1 MMIST
6 WMGVQGKKHS
16 EGLEGKV
23 LSDYTGPG
31 TVPLPNSQSRK
42 LDHLEGNAGV
52 LKMFWLIVRGIITS
66 ILISFNKILKQ
77 GLRGSNC
84 FQIT

>member
-1 MMIST
+1 
-6 WMGVQGKKHS
+6 MGVQGKKHS

-23 LSDYTGPG
+23 LSNYTGPG

-52 LKMFWLIVRGIITS
+52 LKMF
-66 ILISFNKILKQ
+66 
-77 GLRGSNC
+77 
-84 FQIT
+84 

>member
-1 MMIST
+1 MIST
-6 WMGVQGKKHS
+6 WMGVQGKNHS

-23 LSDYTGPG
+23 LSDHTGPG

-42 LDHLEGNAGV
+42 LHNLEGKAGV
-52 LKMFWLIVRGIITS
+52 LKMSWLIVRGKITS
-66 ILISFNKILKQ
+66 ILIPFNKTLKQ
-77 GLRGSNC
+77 SLRGSNC